1 MREYRLYKVITIL
14 MAFVLFMGSVSLYAF
29 GNQETRMTSNLGK
42 ASYVLSFDLNGGESS
57 LIADQTVAENANAS
71 VVNDPT
77 LKDYTFVGWNTS
89 IDGSGDVWDFN
100 TSTMPGN
107 DLTLYAQWEA
117 ILYDAVFNINGGDP
131 FVVPTQSLAVGEPI
145 FEPTEIPTKI
155 GSEFLGWSLAP
166 SDRTTVT
173 FEHPMESGGV
183 QFYAQYNTLLYD
195 LIYDQNGG
203 TGGQAPRR
211 ITYNST
217 ITKQSSIPTRTGYT
231 FDTLRYCVDPSCTE
245 TKLYGFEKMPPN
257 NLTIYSKWTINSHEM
272 SFDLNGAPGTN
283 PDTQTVDFEQL
294 ATDPGTVVNP
304 GYTFTGWNTSPD
316 GTGTAWD
323 FDTDTMPDNDVKLYA
338 QWTINSYVLSF
349 DLNGAPGTN
358 PESQTVEY
366 NALGTSPETVS
377 YTGYTFI
384 EWNTTA
390 DGTGSAWDFA
400 TNKMPANDVT
410 LYAKWEKN
418 PYQLSFDLNGAP
430 GTNPADQTVLFEE
443 LGTDP
448 GEVLN
453 PGYTFNGWNTSPDGT
468 GSAWDFATSTMP
480 ANDVTLYAQWSINS
494 YVLSF
499 DLNGA
504 PGVAPASQTVEY
516 NALGTSPETVS
527 YTGYTFVEWNT
538 TADGTGTVW
547 DFATNKMPA
556 NDVTL
561 YAKWAKNPYQLN
573 FELNGA
579 PGTNPVSQTV
589 EFEAL
594 GTNPE
599 TVSYTGYTFIEWNT
613 MADGTGSAW
622 DFATNKMPANDVTL
636 YAKWEKNPYQLSFD
650 LNGAPG
656 TNPADQTVLFEDLA
670 TDPGA
675 VSNPGYTFNGWN
687 TSPDGTGTTW
697 DFTTSTMPANDVILY
712 AQWTV
717 NSYVLSFDLNGAPG
731 VAPASQTLDFD
742 TLGTEAE
749 TVTYAGHEFISW
761 NTLADGT
768 GVVWDFATNRMPAN
782 DVTLFA
788 QWKKIPYNATF
799 DLNGTPGTTPDSQTV
814 LPGDPLLK
822 PADPNAPDKIFVGWS
837 TDPTGNG
844 PIWDYTTDVMPDEDI
859 VLYAIWEDV
868 EYIVSYDLNGSTS
881 TKPSDESVI
890 AGDLVTDP
898 NSVPVLDGF
907 TFGGW
912 STAPDGSGSTWDFNL
927 NEMPSN
933 DMVLY
938 AIWLENPYEVTF
950 DLNGFP
956 GTQPSD
962 QLVEVDGLITEPVM
976 PEVPGYEFNGW
987 DVETPDGL
995 VKWDFDTMGMPPKDV
1010 VLIADWNEV
1019 TFNVSFETN
1028 GAISATPDSQDLFV
1042 DDKIGRP
1049 VDPVKPGYEFTGWTT
1064 ADGVLWDFDTMGM
1077 PAQDIVLTATYNELN
1092 INIKFDPNGGPF
1104 TVPSDIITK
1113 IGSLIAN
1120 PSIETINNF
1129 KFNGWSLSPDGSTGL
1144 VDFSSMKFMSDA
1156 TLYAQ
1161 YSEVTPPASV
1171 PVDNT
1176 PAVVEK
1182 EAEPLV
1188 VEPSVAPVQEVQKE
1202 KLVETGENNL
1212 EMMLFGMILMVL
1224 SFVGIVKR
1232 KF

>member
-107 DLTLYAQWEA
+107 DLTLYAQWDP

-217 ITKQSSIPTRTGYT
+217 ITKQSTLPKRTGYT

-390 DGTGSAWDFA
+390 DGTG
-400 TNKMPANDVT
+400 
-410 LYAKWEKN
+410 
-418 PYQLSFDLNGAP
+418 
-430 GTNPADQTVLFEE
+430 
-443 LGTDP
+443 
-448 GEVLN
+448 
-453 PGYTFNGWNTSPDGT
+453 
-468 GSAWDFATSTMP
+468 
-480 ANDVTLYAQWSINS
+480 
-494 YVLSF
+494 
-499 DLNGA
+499 
-504 PGVAPASQTVEY
+504 
-516 NALGTSPETVS
+516 
-527 YTGYTFVEWNT
+527 
-538 TADGTGTVW
+538 TVW

-613 MADGTGSAW
+613 MADGTGTAW

-656 TNPADQTVLFEDLA
+656 TNPADQTVLFEELA

-814 LPGDPLLK
+814 LPGNPLLK

-1120 PSIETINNF
+1120 PSVETINNF

-1144 VDFSSMKFMSDA
+1144 VDFSSMKFMSNA